1 MASLPTPLA
10 AITPATTAELE
21 QRIAGYTGLLTGAR
35 LPADTLPALLRAD
48 KMVILHFLRHLGC
61 IFCKHSVRE
70 LRKLAESMR
79 FPPIVFVHQSTITQ
93 AEAFFDEYYP
103 GARHISDPGLE
114 LYQRFDIQRLE
125 GLNVLNPN
133 MYLVGFQSLMSGNR
147 QGATQGDA
155 LVLSG
160 TFLFNNGRLVWSHR
174 AKYAGD
180 DPKWNKLAS
189 PA

>member
-1 MASLPTPLA
+1 MSAPPTATVDAATIESRIASYTTPL
-10 AITPATTAELE
+10 E
-21 QRIAGYTGLLTGAR
+21 GAR
-35 LPADTLPALLRAD
+35 LPATTLPELIRAE

-70 LRKLAESMR
+70 LRKLAETSK
-79 FPPIVFVHQSTITQ
+79 FPPITFVHQSTVPQ
-93 AEAFFDEYYP
+93 AEEFFAEYYP
-103 GARHISDPGLE
+103 GARHISDPRLD
-114 LYQRFDIQRLE
+114 LYERFEIRRLE
-125 GLNVLNPN
+125 GAQVLNPN
-133 MYLVGFQSLMSGNR
+133 MYLIGFQSLMSGNR

-180 DPKWNKLAS
+180 DPKWTKLAGG
-189 PA
+189 A